1 MSGGTS
7 FTGSRG
13 KSRYDGPRRRMVQTV
28 ADNGV
33 KDLRVLHALDSIPR
47 HLLVPEALRDQAYK
61 NTSIPIGENQTIS
74 QPEIVAAMSEALEL
88 KGDEVVL
95 EVGTGSGYQA
105 AVLSRLAD
113 RVISIERIPKLAARA
128 RSALDLLGVNNV
140 VVHLGDGSKGRL
152 NDGPFDAIIVTAGGP
167 EIPKPLLEQ
176 LAPGGRLVGPFGP
189 RDAQSLIRVRR
200 TADGELV
207 KEVLGKCRF
216 VDLIGQHGWGG

>member
-1 MSGGTS
+1 MNSTE
-7 FTGSRG
+7 TRRN
-13 KSRYDGPRRRMVQTV
+13 KRYEGPRRRMVETV
-28 ADNGV
+28 ADSGV
-33 KDLRVLHALDSIPR
+33 TDLRVLHALDSIPR

-61 NTSIPIGENQTIS
+61 NTSIPIGESQTIS
-74 QPEIVAAMSEALEL
+74 QPEIVAAMSQAMEL
-88 KGDEVVL
+88 QGDEVVL

-128 RSALDLLGVNNV
+128 RSALDILGVTNV
-140 VVHLGDGSKGRL
+140 VVHLGDGSQGRPA
-152 NDGPFDAIIVTAGGP
+152 DGPFDAIIVTAGGP

-176 LAPGGRLVGPFGP
+176 LAPGGRLVGPFGS

-200 TADGELV
+200 KEDGTFE